1 MIRPAACLALIAV
14 LAAAACD
21 GSDDAGP
28 LKVSQKD
35 KAFRPNSLD
44 IVAGQTVMLHND
56 DTRTHNIRVF
66 HPAMDFNS
74 GSQKPGENVRLTFED
89 AGTYYVTCGIHPQM
103 ELKVEVSP
111 PDGRDADAT
120 E

>member
-14 LAAAACD
+14 LAVAACD

-28 LKVSQKD
+28 PKVSQKG
-35 KAFRPNSLD
+35 KAFHPDSLD
-44 IVAGQTVMLHND
+44 IAAGQTVVLHND

-74 GSQKPGENVRLTFED
+74 GSQKPGEDMRLTFED
-89 AGTYYVTCGIHPQM
+89 AGTYFVTCGIHPRM
-103 ELKVEVSP
+103 ELKVEVAP
-111 PDGRDADAT
+111 PDGKGADEA